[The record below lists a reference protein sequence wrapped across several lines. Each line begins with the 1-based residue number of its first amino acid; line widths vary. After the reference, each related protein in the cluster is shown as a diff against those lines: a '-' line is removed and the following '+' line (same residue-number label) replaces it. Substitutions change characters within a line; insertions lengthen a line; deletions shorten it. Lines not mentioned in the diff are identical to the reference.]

1 MLDPCTPAAST
12 QVKADREAQD
22 MSVED
27 MQEIA
32 EEVFEPHK
40 NSSDSEGGATQAEPY
55 AGSDKR

>member
-1 MLDPCTPAAST
+1 
-12 QVKADREAQD
+12 

-32 EEVFEPHK
+32 EEVFEPRK
-40 NSSDSEGGATQAEPY
+40 NSRDSVGGATQAEPY